1 MREPVSLLDII
12 LWLVVLLKH
21 FSWLEIH
28 HWCETGRCRDPEGTT
43 RGSGR
48 DVKALHMGLLW
59 GCTST
64 HLGPKQKRANSSH
77 KARFPPKST
86 TLLQWTPVFFY
97 QNHSQHNNIKK
108 DVLTLTELRWNFQVL
123 VVNETLPARKAQLSP
138 DTHTAQE
145 NVSSFS
151 RSNRILCC
159 SFFTSLVRELHNS

>member
-1 MREPVSLLDII
+1 MTRCSLKTFFLAWNSSLVWNREMQRPWGHNTGIR
-12 LWLVVLLKH
+12 KG
-21 FSWLEIH
+21 
-28 HWCETGRCRDPEGTT
+28 CEGI
-43 RGSGR
+43 
-48 DVKALHMGLLW
+48 AQGLLW

-64 HLGPKQKRANSSH
+64 HPGPRPKRANSSH